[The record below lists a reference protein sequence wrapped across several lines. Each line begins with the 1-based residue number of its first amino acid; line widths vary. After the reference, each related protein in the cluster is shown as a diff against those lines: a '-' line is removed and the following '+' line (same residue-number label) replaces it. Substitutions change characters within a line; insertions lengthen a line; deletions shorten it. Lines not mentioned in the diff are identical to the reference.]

1 MIIKN
6 IKKNVPQRRIENSY
20 WMANLQKFAEHGIDY
35 DAAYDA
41 AVNAVTSEA
50 VVELMQALLS
60 QGNYIQVSISPAE

>member
-1 MIIKN
+1 M
-6 IKKNVPQRRIENSY
+6 S
-20 WMANLQKFAEHGIDY
+20 NLQKFAEYGIDY

-50 VVELMQALLS
+50 VVELMQALLA